1 MQLTQI
7 LVVACF
13 Y

>member
-7 LVVACF
+7 CKPR
-13 Y
+13 